1 MKFILK
7 QGDFEGPLEL
17 LLELIEKE
25 KLAISDISLA
35 KVTDEYVTYVKQLD
49 RIDPE
54 ALAEFLL
61 IAAQLILIK
70 SRSLLPNIQL
80 TDEEET
86 IGDLEKRLTELKR
99 LRDCAQILKAE
110 EVKRRFIVTREPYPI
125 EKPLCYIP
133 PRLTLKKIEDSF
145 LAFLAAIPKTEK
157 LIQEKMRHI
166 VSLQEKIHHI
176 KSFLT
181 NAIDKAFSEIVGS
194 SKEKIDIIVSFLAIL
209 ELARQKSIEIKQN
222 KLFEE
227 ITIKRVSS

>member
-1 MKFILK
+1 M
-7 QGDFEGPLEL
+7 D
-17 LLELIEKE
+17 
-25 KLAISDISLA
+25 
-35 KVTDEYVTYVKQLD
+35 YVKQLD